1 MLGSSNNTVN
11 LCFLLLL
18 LNLASSSSSS
28 FPSWQQPFLNPLIP
42 PYGGATL
49 LSNRTEWTRLFFGTL
64 NPGTGAYAMSP
75 MLSYLNN
82 RFLATWK
89 LSVSDEDEPGQRVM
103 WAQSLDGTSW
113 TTSSD
118 GTNVLFPSMNSSE
131 NPKVALFAEPS
142 LLLNGESSILLNFLL
157 ISFSH

>member
-1 MLGSSNNTVN
+1 
-11 LCFLLLL
+11 
-18 LNLASSSSSS
+18 
-28 FPSWQQPFLNPLIP
+28 
-42 PYGGATL
+42 
-49 LSNRTEWTRLFFGTL
+49 
-64 NPGTGAYAMSP
+64 MSP

-103 WAQSLDGTSW
+103 WAQSIDGTSW

-142 LLLNGESSILLNFLL
+142 LLLNGESSILLNSLSTFFLTKTHD
-157 ISFSH
+157 F

>member
-1 MLGSSNNTVN
+1 MLGSNTIH

-18 LNLASSSSSS
+18 LLNLASSSSSSS
-28 FPSWQQPFLNPLIP
+28 FPSWQQPFLNPLIS

-103 WAQSLDGTSW
+103 WAQSIDGTSW

-118 GTNVLFPSMNSSE
+118 GSNVLFPSMNSSE